1 MARPRSEE
9 KQFAILQSATEV
21 FAEQGLV
28 ASTAAIAKKAGVA
41 EGTLFRYFEN
51 KEVLISAVCDYL
63 LDEIEA
69 LFVKNLVNVRD
80 NNQRSQIVWN
90 TYIDWALANPS
101 AYLTGNILMASRKLS
116 DKQIEKSTQ
125 LGNLFTLDLPLFNG
139 LDMAQTHELFGA
151 FYTVMANA
159 VIDMAARYPH
169 LTDKYKQTGY
179 HAMLRVM
186 EQS

>member
-1 MARPRSEE
+1 M
-9 KQFAILQSATEV
+9 V
-21 FAEQGLV
+21 
-28 ASTAAIAKKAGVA
+28 
-41 EGTLFRYFEN
+41 LFSIFYF
-51 KEVLISAVCDYL
+51 
-63 LDEIEA
+63 
-69 LFVKNLVNVRD
+69 LFSIFYFLF
-80 NNQRSQIVWN
+80 SIF
-90 TYIDWALANPS
+90 YFLFSIANPS

-125 LGNLFTLDLPLFNG
+125 LGNMFTLDLPLFNG